1 MDAFKIGSLI
11 IAGISAVCSIVKVIN
26 DNNTFKYSIAFCY
39 IVFIG

>member
-26 DNNTFKYSIAFCY
+26 DNKSKKYNSA
-39 IVFIG
+39 